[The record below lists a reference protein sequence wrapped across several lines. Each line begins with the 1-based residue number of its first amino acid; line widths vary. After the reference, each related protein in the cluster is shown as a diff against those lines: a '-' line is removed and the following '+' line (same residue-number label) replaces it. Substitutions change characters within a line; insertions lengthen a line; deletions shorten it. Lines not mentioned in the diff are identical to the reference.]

1 MRKSIKPAIYAIIA
15 AVTATA
21 IGTLTSGNSEVLYC
35 FFIFITG
42 LPSSALV
49 WAIAANLDHQTFLSL
64 AYFTNAKG
72 EWAAVL
78 GLCKITGILG
88 IAVNTF
94 TTCLIVQAK
103 SNRKH
108 SKK

>member
-1 MRKSIKPAIYAIIA
+1 MRKSIKPAIYAITA
-15 AVTATA
+15 AVTATV

-35 FFIFITG
+35 FFVFIIG
-42 LPSSALV
+42 LPSSALA
-49 WAIAANLDHQTFLSL
+49 WAIAANLDHQNFLSL

-78 GLCKITGILG
+78 GLCKISGILG

-94 TTCLIVQAK
+94 IICFIIQAK
-103 SNRKH
+103 KQ
-108 SKK
+108 KP